1 MKSNAKFA
9 ADDAEDDDEPEHQLM
24 DAVSDKSRI
33 VPYVEAIEVLGELQL
48 SAPNRNSQ
56 IDDFFKAL
64 HCGNARNARQDT
76 ILHFFFFQKGN
87 KTFEMKYL
95 FS

>member
-1 MKSNAKFA
+1 MKSNAKSAADDA

-56 IDDFFKAL
+56 IDDFFKNFTVVMQGML
-64 HCGNARNARQDT
+64 GRT
-76 ILHFFFFQKGN
+76 PFFISFSFKKGT
-87 KTFEMKYL
+87 KPL
-95 FS
+95 R